1 MRARTV
7 VWRAR
12 CARLAAVALA
22 LPLGCGPTEQPP
34 FRPLADNKLLMQAV
48 LEPQAEV
55 IWDAVQTIITE
66 QGTEEIRPR
75 TDEEWA
81 SVRNSAITLAE
92 AGNLLMMSPRA
103 KDGGDWMQAAAAL
116 IDTSSAA
123 MQAAEARDADRLFEV
138 GGEIYGACTAC
149 HQKFWPPPP
158 GAAPL

>member
-1 MRARTV
+1 MRARV
-7 VWRAR
+7 VASRAR
-12 CARLAAVALA
+12 GVALSAVALA
-22 LPLGCGPTEQPP
+22 LGCGAPERPP

-66 QGTEEIRPR
+66 QGTEEIRPGS
-75 TDEEWA
+75 DEEWA
-81 SVRNSAITLAE
+81 SVRNSAVTLAE

-116 IDTSSAA
+116 IDTSTAA

-149 HQKFWPPPP
+149 HQKFWPPQP
-158 GAAPL
+158 GEAAL